1 MALTKIG
8 SIGINTGI
16 QFAGVTTIATLN
28 GSDSVLSVGGTV
40 NFVSDVSIGGTVS
53 IAGTLTYED
62 VTNIDAVGL
71 ITARNGVIVGS
82 GITLSKDGDIF
93 ATGVTTATTFV
104 GALTGD
110 VTGTASNTSGA
121 TGDFSIADKIVHTGD
136 TNTAIRFP
144 TNDAVSIET
153 AGAEQLRINSDGAIL
168 KGTTSGRAQFFH
180 SVVNPR
186 VQIEGAGDFD
196 RQMSILSS
204 SSTSTH
210 GGTLIL
216 SHQKSGGIGGNTALS
231 AADNIGLLS
240 FQGHDGTNF
249 IEGARIQSISETG
262 VTANNMRSSLN
273 FLTNSGTTS
282 AAERLRITARGD
294 IAFNRVGM
302 STAIGD
308 NSDGTGSTADPKRFV
323 FNSDYSNGYTD
334 ASLKLYLFNRNETR
348 HGFTSGPSH
357 DLQYHVSGS
366 NPANTNLSISKHT
379 FFKEN
384 KKIFQL
390 GYKSGTG
397 ENVIGH
403 VGLTT
408 GTSKLAWG
416 NPVSEDYRLGTSGG
430 AALVFGVDGDSEFF
444 GIDGHWTG
452 QRHAEYM
459 RISKE
464 GYVTKP
470 YQPSFLVAAG
480 RAGDGY
486 TDSPYQFRTAVRNV
500 DSAFKMGSGTGQYSY
515 YYVPVTGLYLFTT
528 HAAYQQAGVSFNT
541 RIHRYNSGGTVQE
554 VLELHRN
561 VGFSGSHSGGSGSCM
576 MYCTAGDYVY
586 VAPDFT
592 PYHLN
597 TTLNFFAGCLLG

>member
-82 GITLSKDGDIF
+82 GITLSKDGDAF
-93 ATGVTTATTFV
+93 FTGVTTSTTFSGNFSGGTISGTTV
-104 GALTGD
+104 TFTGD
-110 VTGTASNTSGA
+110 V
-121 TGDFSIADKIVHTGD
+121 DIADKIVHTGD

-144 TNDAVSIET
+144 TTDAVSVET

-168 KGTTSGRAQFFH
+168 KGPTSGRAQFFH

-204 SSTSTH
+204 SSTSSH

-216 SHQKSGGIGGNTALS
+216 SHQKSGGIGGNTALA
-231 AADNIGLLS
+231 AADNLGLFS

-249 IEGARIQSISETG
+249 IEGARIQSTAETG
-262 VTANNMRSSLN
+262 VAANNMRSSLN

-302 STAIGD
+302 STAVGD
-308 NSDGTGSTADPKRFV
+308 STDTNLQTDDPSRFV
-323 FNSDYSNGYTD
+323 FNNDHSSGYTD
-334 ASLKLYLFNRNETR
+334 ASLKLYLYNLSAIR
-348 HGFTSGPSH
+348 HGFTSGPSY
-357 DLQYHVSGS
+357 DLQYHTSGS
-366 NPANTNLSISKHT
+366 NPANTNLSVSKHT

-384 KKIFQL
+384 KKIFQI
-390 GYKSGTG
+390 GNKSSTG

-416 NPVSEDYRLGTSGG
+416 NPAGDDYRLNTSGG
-430 AALVFGVDGDSEFF
+430 AALVFGVDGDNEFF
-444 GIDGHWTG
+444 AVEGHLTG
-452 QRHAEYM
+452 QRHVEYM

-464 GYVTKP
+464 GYMTKP

-480 RAGDGY
+480 RAGDGF
-486 TDSPYQFRTAVRNV
+486 TDTPYQFRTAVRNV
-500 DSAFKMGSGTGQYSY
+500 DSAFKMTSGTGQYSY
-515 YYVPVTGLYLFTT
+515 YIVPITGLYLFTT
-528 HAAYQQAGVSFNT
+528 HAAYQQSGVSFNT
-541 RIHRYNSGGTVQE
+541 RIHRYNSAGAVQE

-561 VGFSGSHSGGSGSCM
+561 VGFSGSHAGGAGSCM
-576 MYCTAGDYVY
+576 MYCTTGDYVY

>member
-1 MALTKIG
+1 MALTKVTG
-8 SIGINTGI
+8 QVVKNTTDVTV
-16 QFAGVTTIATLN
+16 GVLTVTNTLA
-28 GSDSVLSVGGTV
+28 V
-40 NFVSDVSIGGTVS
+40 GGTVS
-53 IAGTLTYED
+53 IGGTLTYED
-62 VTNIDAVGL
+62 VTNIDSVGL
-71 ITARNGVIVGS
+71 ITARDGISVTGGNVTITGGGSFVGNGS
-82 GITLSKDGDIF
+82 QL
-93 ATGVTTATTFV
+93 TGVASTDNIRTNTNATFLQNINVSGTSTI
-104 GALTGD
+104 GGD
-110 VTGTASNTSGA
+110 VN
-121 TGDFSIADKIVHTGD
+121 IADKIVHIGD

-144 TNDAVSIET
+144 TTDAVSVET

-204 SSTSTH
+204 SAEKHFS
-210 GGTLIL
+210 GTLIL
-216 SHQKSGGIGGNTALS
+216 AHQKSGGIGGNTTL
-231 AADNIGLLS
+231 AAGDDTGVLS

-249 IEGARIQSISETG
+249 IEGARIASITEAG
-262 VTANNMRSSLN
+262 VGANKMFSSLN
-273 FLTNSGTTS
+273 FYTNSGVTTIS
-282 AAERLRITARGD
+282 EKLRITARGD

-302 STAIGD
+302 STAVG
-308 NSDGTGSTADPKRFV
+308 NSDNQLSTADPKRFI
-323 FNSDYSNGYTD
+323 FNSDYSNNYTD
-334 ASLKLYLFNRNETR
+334 ASLKLYLFNHNNTR
-348 HGFTSGPSH
+348 HGFTSGPEY

-366 NPANTNLSISKHT
+366 NVDNTNLSVSKHT

-390 GYKSGTG
+390 GYYSSTG
-397 ENVIGH
+397 ENVVGH

-416 NPVSEDYRLGTSGG
+416 SVGSNNYRLGLSGG
-430 AALVFGVDGDSEFF
+430 ASLVFGVDGDNEFF
-444 GIDGHWTG
+444 GVEGHWTG

-464 GYVTKP
+464 GYMTKP

-486 TDSPYQFRTAVRNV
+486 TDSPYQFRSAVRNV

-515 YYVPVTGLYLFTT
+515 YYVPITGLYLFTT

-541 RIHRYNSGGTVQE
+541 RIHRYNSSGAVQE

-561 VGFSGSHSGGSGSCM
+561 VGFSGSHAGGAGSCL

>member
-62 VTNIDAVGL
+62 VTNIDSVGL
-71 ITARNGVIVGS
+71 ITARDGISVTGGNVTITGGGSFVG
-82 GITLSKDGDIF
+82 DGSQL
-93 ATGVTTATTFV
+93 TGVASTDNIRTNTNATFLQNINVSGTSTI
-104 GALTGD
+104 GGD
-110 VTGTASNTSGA
+110 VN
-121 TGDFSIADKIVHTGD
+121 IADKIVHIGD
-136 TNTAIRFP
+136 TDTAIRFSGAD
-144 TNDAVSIET
+144 TIQLET
-153 AGAEQLRINSDGAIL
+153 AGSERLVVGGDGNVDI
-168 KGTTSGRAQFFH
+168 KSGITKLGSGSNRRLMYRAGEND
-180 SVVNPR
+180 VLLEADN
-186 VQIEGAGDFD
+186 GDFY
-196 RQMSILSS
+196 RQDIANSNHAFF
-204 SSTSTH
+204 T
-210 GGTLIL
+210 
-216 SHQKSGGIGGNTALS
+216 
-231 AADNIGLLS
+231 DN
-240 FQGHDGTNF
+240 
-249 IEGARIQSISETG
+249 
-262 VTANNMRSSLN
+262 V
-273 FLTNSGTTS
+273 
-282 AAERLRITARGD
+282 ERLRITTRGD

-302 STAIGD
+302 STAVG
-308 NSDGTGSTADPKRFV
+308 NSDTQVSTTDPKRFI
-323 FNSDYSNGYTD
+323 FNSDYSSGYTD
-334 ASLKLYLFNRNETR
+334 ASLKLYLFNHNNTR
-348 HGFTSGPSH
+348 HGFTSGPEY
-357 DLQYHVSGS
+357 DLQYHASGS
-366 NPANTNLSISKHT
+366 NVNNTNLSTSKHT

-384 KKIFQL
+384 KKQFQI
-390 GYKSGTG
+390 GYYSSTG

-416 NPVSEDYRLGTSGG
+416 NPVGDNYRLGTSGG
-430 AALVFGVDGDSEFF
+430 GALIFGVDGDSEFF
-444 GIDGHWTG
+444 AIDGHLTG

-464 GYVTKP
+464 GYMTKP

-515 YYVPVTGLYLFTT
+515 YYVPITGLYLFTT
-528 HAAYQQAGVSFNT
+528 HAAYQQSGVSFNT
-541 RIHRYNSGGTVQE
+541 RIHRYNSAGAVQE

-561 VGFSGSHSGGSGSCM
+561 VGFSGSHAGGAGSCM

-586 VAPDFT
+586 VAPDYT

>member
-71 ITARNGVIVGS
+71 ITARNGVVVGS

-93 ATGVTTATTFV
+93 ATGVTTTGSLVSNGAISGAKITLPDSAAGSLNV
-104 GALTGD
+104 GLGSD
-110 VTGTASNTSGA
+110 LQVYHTGTHSFIENKVGNLRFKNDGTYKGAQFEVDLIDFNTSDNSVVHMRKEPKGNINI
-121 TGDFSIADKIVHTGD
+121 TKNLNVVGTSTCNSILIDRGSGSDTALIV
-136 TNTAIRFP
+136 NTTSTSNACRIVFNESDARKAEL
-144 TNDAVSIET
+144 TYSHDNDRLELIAMSGNAVSVFT
-153 AGAEQLRINSDGAIL
+153 DGY
-168 KGTTSGRAQFFH
+168 SG
-180 SVVNPR
+180 
-186 VQIEGAGDFD
+186 
-196 RQMSILSS
+196 
-204 SSTSTH
+204 
-210 GGTLIL
+210 
-216 SHQKSGGIGGNTALS
+216 
-231 AADNIGLLS
+231 
-240 FQGHDGTNF
+240 
-249 IEGARIQSISETG
+249 
-262 VTANNMRSSLN
+262 
-273 FLTNSGTTS
+273 
-282 AAERLRITARGD
+282 ERLRITTRGD

-323 FNSDYSNGYTD
+323 FNSDYSSGYTD

-444 GIDGHWTG
+444 GVDGHWTG

-464 GYVTKP
+464 GYMTKP

-515 YYVPVTGLYLFTT
+515 YYVPITGLYLFTT
-528 HAAYQQAGVSFNT
+528 HAAYQQSGVSFNT
-541 RIHRYNSGGTVQE
+541 RIHRYNSAGAVQE

-561 VGFSGSHSGGSGSCM
+561 VGFSGSHAGGAGSCM

-586 VAPDFT
+586 VAPDYT

>member
-1 MALTKIG
+1 MALTKVTGQVIK
-8 SIGINTGI
+8 NTTDVTV
-16 QFAGVTTIATLN
+16 GVLTVTNTLA
-28 GSDSVLSVGGTV
+28 V
-40 NFVSDVSIGGTVS
+40 GGTVS
-53 IAGTLTYED
+53 IGGTLTYED
-62 VTNIDAVGL
+62 VTNIDSVGL
-71 ITARNGVIVGS
+71 ITARDGISVTGGNVTITGGGSFVG
-82 GITLSKDGDIF
+82 DGSQL
-93 ATGVTTATTFV
+93 TGVASTDNIRTNTNATFLQNINVSGTSTI
-104 GALTGD
+104 GGD
-110 VTGTASNTSGA
+110 VN
-121 TGDFSIADKIVHTGD
+121 IADKIVHIGD

-144 TNDAVSIET
+144 AADTITAET
-153 AGAEQLRINSDGAIL
+153 GGSEKLRISSDGYVGVGENDPANLLHVKVSDTGVSPHASAQIVL
-168 KGTTSGRAQFFH
+168 ERSGTNYLQFLTAADGTSGLLFGDADDNDVGQIKYDHNIPALQF
-180 SVVNPR
+180 
-186 VQIEGAGDFD
+186 I
-196 RQMSILSS
+196 
-204 SSTSTH
+204 T
-210 GGTLIL
+210 
-216 SHQKSGGIGGNTALS
+216 
-231 AADNIGLLS
+231 
-240 FQGHDGTNF
+240 
-249 IEGARIQSISETG
+249 ET
-262 VTANNMRSSLN
+262 T
-273 FLTNSGTTS
+273 
-282 AAERLRITARGD
+282 ERLRITARGD

-302 STAIGD
+302 STAIG
-308 NSDGTGSTADPKRFV
+308 NSDSQLSTADPKRFV

-334 ASLKLYLFNRNETR
+334 ASLKLYLFNHNVTR

-379 FFKEN
+379 FYKEN

-397 ENVIGH
+397 ENVVGH

-416 NPVSEDYRLGTSGG
+416 NPVSNDYRLGTSGG
-430 AALVFGVDGDSEFF
+430 GALVLGVDGDSEFF
-444 GIDGHWTG
+444 AVEGHWTTN
-452 QRHAEYM
+452 RHVEYM

-464 GYVTKP
+464 GYMTKP

-528 HAAYQQAGVSFNT
+528 HAAYQQSGVSFNT
-541 RIHRYNSGGTVQE
+541 RIHRYNSAGAVQE

-561 VGFSGSHSGGSGSCM
+561 VGFSGSHSGGAGSCM

>member
-16 QFAGVTTIATLN
+16 QFAGVTTISTLN

-82 GITLSKDGDIF
+82 GITLSKDGDAF
-93 ATGVTTATTFV
+93 FTGVTTATTFV
-104 GALTGD
+104 GTL
-110 VTGTASNTSGA
+110 TGTASNTSGA
-121 TGDFSIADKIVHTGD
+121 TGDFSIADKIIHTGD

-144 TNDAVSIET
+144 SADAVTVETSGTERLRVEPAGSINFAKNVNVVGTSTCNSIIIDRGSGSDAALVVNTTSTSNACRIVFNENDARK
-153 AGAEQLRINSDGAIL
+153 AELTYSHDNDRLELIGM
-168 KGTTSGRAQFFH
+168 SG
-180 SVVNPR
+180 N
-186 VQIEGAGDFD
+186 
-196 RQMSILSS
+196 
-204 SSTSTH
+204 
-210 GGTLIL
+210 
-216 SHQKSGGIGGNTALS
+216 ALS
-231 AADNIGLLS
+231 
-240 FQGHDGTNF
+240 FFTDGY
-249 IEGARIQSISETG
+249 
-262 VTANNMRSSLN
+262 
-273 FLTNSGTTS
+273 SG
-282 AAERLRITARGD
+282 ERLRITTRGD

-308 NSDGTGSTADPKRFV
+308 NSDGTASTADPKRFV

-334 ASLKLYLFNRNETR
+334 ASLKLYLFNRNDTR

-384 KKIFQL
+384 KKIFQI
-390 GYKSGTG
+390 GYYSSTG
-397 ENVIGH
+397 ENVVGH

-416 NPVSEDYRLGTSGG
+416 NPVDNNYRLGTSGG
-430 AALVFGVDGDSEFF
+430 AALIFGVDGDSEFF

-452 QRHAEYM
+452 NRHAEYM

-464 GYVTKP
+464 GYMTKP

-480 RAGDGY
+480 RAGDGF
-486 TDSPYQFRTAVRNV
+486 TDSPYQFRTAVRNI

-528 HAAYQQAGVSFNT
+528 HAAYQQSGVSFNT

-561 VGFSGSHSGGSGSCM
+561 VGFSGSHSGGAGSCM

-586 VAPDFT
+586 VAPDYT